1 YTILMDEAIHHGP
14 VVFYHPLCTAFLF
27 INHKNLYNGISP
39 SLMEIRNKGVLNM
52 STSLKGKTA
61 IITGASKGVGRATAI
76 ALAKEG
82 VHLGV
87 MDRTENYL
95 LQVAEDIKNEVN
107 TNSNVYIAT
116 GDVSKNEQ
124 VIDAIDQL
132 KNDLCRID
140 ILINNAGIAKFG
152 KFLELDV
159 SEWEKI
165 IQVNLL
171 GKIGRASCR

>member
-1 YTILMDEAIHHGP
+1 FFCQSNGSRTTYT
-14 VVFYHPLCTAFLF
+14 
-27 INHKNLYNGISP
+27 
-39 SLMEIRNKGVLNM
+39 
-52 STSLKGKTA
+52 
-61 IITGASKGVGRATAI
+61 ITGASKGVGRATAI

-82 VHLGV
+82 VHLGL
-87 MDRTENYL
+87 MARTEKDL
-95 LQVAEDIKNEVN
+95 QQVAEDIKNEVN
-107 TNSNVYIAT
+107 PNSNVYIAT

-132 KNDLCRID
+132 KNDLGRID

-171 GKIGRASCR
+171 GMYYVTRA